1 MGESR
6 EYVLVASIFAVALDT
21 KHMSPLVK
29 MRSREGMKEKY
40 LSGYR
45 SASNLRR

>member
-1 MGESR
+1 MGESN
-6 EYVLVASIFAVALDT
+6 EYVLVASIFSVALNT
-21 KHMSPLVK
+21 KHISPLVK

-45 SASNLRR
+45 STNNLRR